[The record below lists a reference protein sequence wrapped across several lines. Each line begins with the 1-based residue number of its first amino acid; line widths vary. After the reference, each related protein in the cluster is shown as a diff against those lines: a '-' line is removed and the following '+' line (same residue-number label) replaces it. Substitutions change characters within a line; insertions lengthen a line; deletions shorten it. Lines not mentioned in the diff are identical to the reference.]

1 MKFHKSSEKFPKN
14 IQSLIIKVAK
24 TTNLPKHYWKIHN
37 YLIFLDL
44 SAESSYKITTKNDMK
59 HSLKFLLN

>member
-24 TTNLPKHYWKIHN
+24 ITNLPKYYWKIHN
-37 YLIFLDL
+37 YPK
-44 SAESSYKITTKNDMK
+44 ARTK
-59 HSLKFLLN
+59 LLQRMI